1 MEIYVKLILSF
12 NVNNMDLTNQ
22 TLLENIKNSVSE
34 VVPTKKI
41 GVAFSG
47 GVDSTLVS
55 KICTDMGFD
64 IVLLTIGFSESH
76 DIIFSKEVNEHLNY
90 SHHILEIE
98 PETFPKIT
106 SDIHNM
112 IKTDNLSW
120 NENCIA
126 FHYVSKLAKT
136 LNLDTVITG
145 NGIDELFCGY
155 NAYREAFSG
164 GSTRINEVM
173 NSKLDNELKMMK
185 AVNVVTSEFNVK
197 ILQPLLSGKF
207 IEYAKTVPISEKIHS
222 SDDLYRKHIIR
233 KLANEIGVPEIS
245 CNKRKKALQYG
256 SKIHK
261 SLLKIR

>member
-1 MEIYVKLILSF
+1 
-12 NVNNMDLTNQ
+12 MDLINQ
-22 TLLENIKNSVSE
+22 KLLENIQNSISE
-34 VVPTKKI
+34 VVPKKKI
-41 GVAFSG
+41 GIAFSG

-136 LNLDTVITG
+136 
-145 NGIDELFCGY
+145 
-155 NAYREAFSG
+155 
-164 GSTRINEVM
+164 M
-173 NSKLDNELKMMK
+173 NFFRNRNS
-185 AVNVVTSEFNVK
+185 
-197 ILQPLLSGKF
+197 F
-207 IEYAKTVPISEKIHS
+207 I
-222 SDDLYRKHIIR
+222 
-233 KLANEIGVPEIS
+233 
-245 CNKRKKALQYG
+245 
-256 SKIHK
+256 
-261 SLLKIR
+261 

>member
-12 NVNNMDLTNQ
+12 NVSNMDLTNQ

-185 AVNVVTSEFNVK
+185 AVNVVTSEFN
-197 ILQPLLSGKF
+197 GK
-207 IEYAKTVPISEKIHS
+207 
-222 SDDLYRKHIIR
+222 
-233 KLANEIGVPEIS
+233 
-245 CNKRKKALQYG
+245 
-256 SKIHK
+256 
-261 SLLKIR
+261 